1 MNTLLLAGMAVLILN
16 LPFGFWRSRVPK
28 FSVPWFLAVHI
39 PVPFVIA
46 IRIMARL
53 GWHPVTFPVLVGS
66 FFAGQ
71 FLGGKIASP
80 RNGNH

>member
-1 MNTLLLAGMAVLILN
+1 MNPLWLAGIAILILN

-28 FSVPWFLAVHI
+28 FSVSWFLAVHI
-39 PVPFVIA
+39 PVLFVIA
-46 IRIMARL
+46 IRILARL

-80 RNGNH
+80 RHGKY